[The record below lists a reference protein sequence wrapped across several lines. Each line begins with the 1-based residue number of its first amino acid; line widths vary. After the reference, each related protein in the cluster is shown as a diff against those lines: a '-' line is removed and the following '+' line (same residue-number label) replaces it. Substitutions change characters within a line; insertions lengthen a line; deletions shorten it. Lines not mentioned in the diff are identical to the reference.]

1 MDYIQALLLSA
12 VEGFS
17 EFLPISSTG
26 HLILTAQML
35 RISQT
40 EFVKSFEIFIQ
51 LGAILAVVF
60 LYWKTVCTNILGW
73 KKVMTAFIPTAIIG
87 FVLYKLIK
95 QFLLGDAYLTLAAL
109 LLGGVFLIIL
119 ELRYKEKKHHV
130 DTIAAISYKKAFFI
144 GVAQSLAVIP
154 GVSRSAAT
162 IIAGLF
168 LGTKRKAAVE
178 FSFLLAVPTML
189 AATGLDMI
197 STNFSFSSYE
207 WSLLLTGFIGAFM
220 TAIIAIK
227 FLLKFIESH
236 TFIPFGI
243 YRIILAILFWIFIIN

>member
-1 MDYIQALLLSA
+1 MDYIQAILLSA

-26 HLILTAQML
+26 HLILTAQLL

-60 LYWKTVCTNILGW
+60 LYWKTVFTNILGW
-73 KKVMTAFIPTAIIG
+73 KKVMTAFIPTATIG

-95 QFLLGDAYLTLAAL
+95 QFLLGNAYITLAAL
-109 LLGGVFLIIL
+109 LLGGVLLIIL
-119 ELRYKEKKHHV
+119 ELLYKEKEHHV
-130 DTIAAISYKKAFFI
+130 NTIEAISYKKAFFI
-144 GVAQSLAVIP
+144 GIAQSLAVIP

-189 AATGLDMI
+189 AATGLDMA
-197 STNFSFSSYE
+197 SSSFSFSSYE
-207 WSLLLTGFIGAFM
+207 WSLLLIGFIGAFV
-220 TAIIAIK
+220 TAVIAIK

-243 YRIILAILFWIFIIN
+243 YRIVLAILFWIFIIR